1 LRAITK
7 ACQQVS
13 ILGTP
18 SNMRD
23 PVMSDVNLTRTKST
37 SIMIGSNIF
46 QAMTFFLLVFSFI
59 VIGIN
64 VTDTASI

>member
-1 LRAITK
+1 
-7 ACQQVS
+7 
-13 ILGTP
+13 
-18 SNMRD
+18 
-23 PVMSDVNLTRTKST
+23 MSDVNLTRTKST